1 MSEDFDENGLTNKE
15 QEEKEEIREDS
26 EEKKRAKAQPGFEME
41 VFRIYLNEVA
51 KYPVLSREEEKNT
64 AKAAQ
69 KGDEE
74 AKEFMIKCNLRL
86 VISIAKKYINR
97 GMSLTDL
104 VEEGNIGL
112 IKAVEKFDYTKGFKF
127 STYATWWIRQ
137 AMERSLI
144 NQCRMV
150 RIPVHMTE
158 NINKV
163 LKTQSELQRNL
174 GREPTTLELS
184 TACKMPLSTL
194 KKVYDAMKQDTSLD
208 SPIGEDDS
216 GSLHELISSDEQS
229 VDPYVIIENM
239 SKKSLIMRWLDCL
252 NETEKHIIVKRYGL
266 DDSEPETLETIG
278 NSLGITRE
286 RVRQIEKRVL
296 SKLKNLIS
304 TKNIDV
310 EEIL

>member
-1 MSEDFDENGLTNKE
+1 MSEDFYDEVINKKD
-15 QEEKEEIREDS
+15 KEEIQEEA
-26 EEKKRAKAQPGFEME
+26 EEKKRSKELPGFEME
-41 VFRIYLNEVA
+41 VFRIYLNEVS
-51 KYPVLSREEEKNT
+51 KYPVLSRTEEKRT
-64 AKAAQ
+64 AEAAQ
-69 KGDEE
+69 NGDET

-112 IKAVEKFDYTKGFKF
+112 IKAVEKFDHTKGFKF

-163 LKTQSELQRNL
+163 LKTQSELQRKL

-208 SPIGEDDS
+208 SPIGEDEN
-216 GSLHELISSDEQS
+216 GSLHELISDDEQS

-252 NETEKHIIVKRYGL
+252 NETEKHIIIKRYGL
-266 DDSEPETLETIG
+266 DESEPETLETIG

-296 SKLKNLIS
+296 GKLKNLIS

>member
-1 MSEDFDENGLTNKE
+1 MSEDFYDEVIN
-15 QEEKEEIREDS
+15 EEKKEETQDDS
-26 EEKKRAKAQPGFEME
+26 EEKKHSKELPGFEME
-41 VFRIYLNEVA
+41 VFRIYLNEIS
-51 KYPVLSREEEKNT
+51 KYPVLSRAEEKKT
-64 AKAAQ
+64 AEAAQ
-69 KGDEE
+69 NGDEK

-97 GMSLTDL
+97 GMNLTDL

-112 IKAVEKFDYTKGFKF
+112 IKAVEKFDHTRGFKF

-163 LKTQSELQRNL
+163 LKTHSDLQRKL

-208 SPIGEDDS
+208 SPIGEDDN
-216 GSLHELISSDEQS
+216 GSLHELISDDEQS

-239 SKKSLIMRWLDCL
+239 SKKSLIMKWLDCL
-252 NETEKHIIVKRYGL
+252 NETEKHIIIKRYGL
-266 DDSEPETLETIG
+266 DESEPETLETIG

-296 SKLKNLIS
+296 GKLKNLIS
-304 TKNIDV
+304 TKNINV

>member
-1 MSEDFDENGLTNKE
+1 MSEDFY
-15 QEEKEEIREDS
+15 EEVINEKDKEEIQEDS
-26 EEKKRAKAQPGFEME
+26 EEKKRSKELPGFEME
-41 VFRIYLNEVA
+41 VFRIYLNEVS
-51 KYPVLSREEEKNT
+51 KYPVLSRAEEKKT
-64 AKAAQ
+64 AEAAQ
-69 KGDEE
+69 NGDET

-112 IKAVEKFDYTKGFKF
+112 IKAVEKFDHTKGFKF

-163 LKTQSELQRNL
+163 LKTQSELQRKL
-174 GREPTTLELS
+174 SREPTTLELS

-208 SPIGEDDS
+208 SPIGEDEN
-216 GSLHELISSDEQS
+216 GSLHELISDDEQS

-266 DDSEPETLETIG
+266 DESEPETLETIG

-296 SKLKNLIS
+296 GKLKNLIS

>member
-1 MSEDFDENGLTNKE
+1 MSEDFYDEVINAKD
-15 QEEKEEIREDS
+15 KEEIQEEA
-26 EEKKRAKAQPGFEME
+26 EEKKSSKELPGFEME
-41 VFRIYLNEVA
+41 VFRIYLNEVS
-51 KYPVLSREEEKNT
+51 KYPVLSRAEEKRT
-64 AKAAQ
+64 AEAAQ
-69 KGDEE
+69 NGDET

-112 IKAVEKFDYTKGFKF
+112 IKAVEKFDHTKGFKF

-163 LKTQSELQRNL
+163 LKTQSELQRKL
-174 GREPTTLELS
+174 GRDPTTLELS

-208 SPIGEDDS
+208 SPIGEDEN
-216 GSLHELISSDEQS
+216 GSLHELISDDEQS

-252 NETEKHIIVKRYGL
+252 NETEKHIIIKRYGL

-296 SKLKNLIS
+296 GKLKNLIS

>member
-1 MSEDFDENGLTNKE
+1 MTDDFLDNGLIAKFEKVLGTNR
-15 QEEKEEIREDS
+15 EKRKQS
-26 EEKKRAKAQPGFEME
+26 EKLPGFDME
-41 VFRIYLNEVA
+41 VFRIYLNEIS
-51 KYPVLSREEEKNT
+51 KFPVLTREEERSL
-64 AKAAQ
+64 AEAVHD
-69 KGDEE
+69 GDNQ
-74 AKEFMIKCNLRL
+74 AKEYMIKCNLRL
-86 VISIAKKYINR
+86 VISIAKKYTGR
-97 GMSLTDL
+97 GMNLTDL

-137 AMERSLI
+137 AIERSLI

-163 LKTQSELQRNL
+163 LKAQTELSAKLN
-174 GREPTTLELS
+174 REPSVLELS
-184 TACKMPLSTL
+184 TECKMPLSMIR
-194 KKVYDAMKQDTSLD
+194 KVFDAMKQDTSLD
-208 SPIGEDDS
+208 MPIGEDDNS
-216 GSLHELISSDEQS
+216 SLHELISDDEQS
-229 VDPYVIIENM
+229 VDPYVIIENI

-252 NETEKHIIVKRYGL
+252 NENEKYIIIKRYGL
-266 DDSEPETLETIG
+266 DDNEPQTLEAIG
-278 NSLGITRE
+278 NTMGITRE

-296 SKLKNLIS
+296 GKLKNLIS

>member
-1 MSEDFDENGLTNKE
+1 MSEDFYDEVINEKD
-15 QEEKEEIREDS
+15 KEEIQEEA
-26 EEKKRAKAQPGFEME
+26 EEKKSSKELPGFEME
-41 VFRIYLNEVA
+41 VFRIYLNEVS
-51 KYPVLSREEEKNT
+51 KYPVLSRAEEKRT
-64 AKAAQ
+64 AEAAQ
-69 KGDEE
+69 NGDET

-112 IKAVEKFDYTKGFKF
+112 IKAVEKFDHTKGFKF

-163 LKTQSELQRNL
+163 LKTQSELQRKL
-174 GREPTTLELS
+174 SREPTTLELS

-208 SPIGEDDS
+208 SPIGEDEN
-216 GSLHELISSDEQS
+216 GSLHELISDDEQS

-252 NETEKHIIVKRYGL
+252 NETEKHIIIKRYGL
-266 DDSEPETLETIG
+266 DESEPETLETIG

-296 SKLKNLIS
+296 GKLKNLIS

>member
-1 MSEDFDENGLTNKE
+1 MSEDFYDEVINAKD
-15 QEEKEEIREDS
+15 KEEIQEEV
-26 EEKKRAKAQPGFEME
+26 EEKKSSKELPGFEME
-41 VFRIYLNEVA
+41 VFRIYLNEVS
-51 KYPVLSREEEKNT
+51 KYPVLSRAEEKRT
-64 AKAAQ
+64 AEAAQ
-69 KGDEE
+69 NGDET

-112 IKAVEKFDYTKGFKF
+112 IKAVEKFDHTKGFKF

-163 LKTQSELQRNL
+163 LKTQSELQRKL
-174 GREPTTLELS
+174 GRDPTTLELS

-208 SPIGEDDS
+208 SPIGEDEN
-216 GSLHELISSDEQS
+216 GSLHELISDDEQS

-252 NETEKHIIVKRYGL
+252 NETEKHIIIKRYGL

-296 SKLKNLIS
+296 GKLKNLIS